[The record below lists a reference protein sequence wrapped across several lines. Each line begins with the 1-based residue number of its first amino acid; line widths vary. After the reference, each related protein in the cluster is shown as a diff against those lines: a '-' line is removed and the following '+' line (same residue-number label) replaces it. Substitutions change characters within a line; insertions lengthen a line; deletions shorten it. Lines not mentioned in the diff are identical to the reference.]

1 MLDTTRSSAFL
12 PGTNVKGQVAGA
24 NWMFLRPTL
33 RAKHIVCLG
42 KPASTT
48 LATLAAF
55 SERVTIVAPGD
66 NSLHAGSVDLIVVV
80 GRRQRW
86 RLKFDRQLRE
96 ALSASLKH
104 DGLWYYE
111 YHGALSAIFHADG
124 LRRALDPMARALAYW
139 MTPLAGEVHT
149 AVPVTDRS
157 LAGYFRKDLLSRVTV
172 KTAGGLK
179 GLISLASKV
188 GTSEDL
194 ERVLGTAPTATTRW
208 RYCRAKAAGVVRRGL
223 ANIGKLADRQ
233 PLLAR
238 LFGRC
243 GVFVGRSPHLLNA
256 SPPEYLRVIAQRYG
270 VSLDRCRWGLSAPG
284 DYGSRKLLFFL
295 ADVHDSI
302 DATRPTYIAKMVRD
316 PALNPR
322 LENEYSALCALRD
335 LGIGNRDTVPRPL
348 FHGRHA
354 GLAIVGETAIDGRPF
369 SRRTNHS
376 AQCPW
381 LRAAADLL
389 IYLARR
395 SAVPT
400 ASDERR
406 CALLTLQQRF
416 DELYD
421 LPPAQRTFLHAQT
434 AALSESHAMLP
445 SVFQHG
451 DPGIWNWLVTEAGG
465 VALLDWEA
473 AEPRGMPL
481 WDLFYFLRSYCVAAA
496 RAGGTR
502 SAIAG
507 FDQEF
512 LGATPIGD
520 VIRELT
526 FEYCD
531 AIRLPTE
538 MVGPLLYSCWM
549 HRALKEA
556 TRLTPSTLHS
566 GQYIN
571 LLRLCIDKRGSRQM
585 TRLCAPSVVSQ
596 ATTAGARAARRNAT
610 KRSTDSIAARPPVQT
625 PPAPLPNP
633 TGAEGE

>member
-1 MLDTTRSSAFL
+1 MLETTRSSAFL
-12 PGTNVKGQVAGA
+12 PGTNVKGQIAGA

-33 RAKHIVCLG
+33 RAEHIVCLG
-42 KPASTT
+42 RPSSTT

-55 SERVTIVAPGD
+55 SERVTIVRPGD
-66 NSLHAGSVDLIVVV
+66 HPLDAASVDLIVVV
-80 GRRQRW
+80 GRRHRW
-86 RLKFDRQLRE
+86 RLKFDQQLRR
-96 ALSASLKH
+96 ALRASLKP

-111 YHGALSAIFHADG
+111 YHGALSGIFHADG
-124 LRRALDPMARALAYW
+124 LRRALDPTASVLAFW

-179 GLISLASKV
+179 GLIRLVSKV

-194 ERVLGTAPTATTRW
+194 ERVVGAPAATTRW
-208 RYCRAKAAGVVRRGL
+208 RYRRAKATGAAKRWL
-223 ANIGKLADRQ
+223 ANIGTLADRQ
-233 PLLAR
+233 PLVAR

-243 GVFVGRSPHLLNA
+243 GAFVGRSAHLLNTG
-256 SPPEYLRVIAQRYG
+256 PPEYLRVIAQRDG

-284 DYGSRKLLFFL
+284 DYSSRKLLFFL

-302 DATRPTYIAKMVRD
+302 DAARPTYIAKMVRHS
-316 PALNPR
+316 ALNAR
-322 LENEYSALCALRD
+322 LENEYSALCILRD

-348 FHGRHA
+348 FQGRHA
-354 GLAIVGETAIDGRPF
+354 GLAIVGETAIDGRPL
-369 SRRTNHS
+369 SRRTDHS
-376 AQCPW
+376 AGCPW
-381 LRAAADLL
+381 LHAAADFL
-389 IYLARR
+389 IHLARR
-395 SAVPT
+395 SARLT
-400 ASDERR
+400 TSHDWR
-406 CALLTLQQRF
+406 CALYTLQQRF

-421 LPPAQRTFLHAQT
+421 LPEAQRSFLHAQT
-434 AALSESHAMLP
+434 ATLSESHAMLP

-451 DPGIWNWLVTEAGG
+451 DPGIWNWLANEAGG

-481 WDLFYFLRSYCVAAA
+481 WDLFYFLRSYCVNAA

-502 SAIAG
+502 SALAG

-512 LGATPIGD
+512 LGATPLGD
-520 VIRELT
+520 VVRELT
-526 FEYCD
+526 LDYCD
-531 AIRLPTE
+531 AIAMPTD
-538 MVGPLLYSCWM
+538 MVGPLLYTCWM

-556 TRLTPSTLHS
+556 TRLTPPTLQS
-566 GQYIN
+566 GQYFN
-571 LLRLCIDKRGSRQM
+571 LLRLCIDKRNSRPM
-585 TRLCAPSVVSQ
+585 TRLCAPSVFSD
-596 ATTAGARAARRNAT
+596 ATTAAARARRRNAT
-610 KRSTDSIAARPPVQT
+610 TRSTDSIAATPPVQA